1 MKLKAC
7 ERCGKRTAEG
17 LALCPDCMKE
27 SGAGGGGRGRGG
39 GIAGHCA
46 GAFHHGRHRHEYSGS
61 NDRNF
66 AHSRQIGR
74 WKEQMKIER
83 QWAMPNKWTFRIKP
97 IKELLMQEITDG
109 LWVDPYAGEC
119 SPATI
124 TNDLNPE
131 RPTDYHLQAIDFLKK
146 FKDKSVDGVLYDPPY
161 SQRQVKECYDGI
173 GIDGW
178 DGRMTFWSE
187 AKNEIARI
195 VKPGGKVI
203 CFGWNSMGCG
213 AKRGFSMGA
222 GTYCPARRFEKRHN
236 LHGRN

>member
-1 MKLKAC
+1 
-7 ERCGKRTAEG
+7 
-17 LALCPDCMKE
+17 
-27 SGAGGGGRGRGG
+27 
-39 GIAGHCA
+39 
-46 GAFHHGRHRHEYSGS
+46 
-61 NDRNF
+61 
-66 AHSRQIGR
+66 
-74 WKEQMKIER
+74 MKIER

-178 DGRMTFWSE
+178 DGRMTFG
-187 AKNEIARI
+187 
-195 VKPGGKVI
+195 V
-203 CFGWNSMGCG
+203 
-213 AKRGFSMGA
+213 
-222 GTYCPARRFEKRHN
+222 RRRTRLQE
-236 LHGRN
+236 